1 MHPSIVPLAAIFR
14 LNTELLLNCL
24 EDLDE
29 DRASLRGTPPVNS
42 IAFLVAHMT
51 ETRHFATRL
60 LGTALASPFSDA
72 FTRARS
78 LDDAGPLP
86 PLAVAQAAWERI
98 SAQLAV
104 QLQWATRPSWRNHRS
119 HSRAPTV
126 PCWEL
131 LRSWPSTRA
140 IISARSP
147 SFAGIRACRRCTI
160 ASGPASRAVAGP
172 EVRPAYRIAVF
183 GNSGRT
189 GRALLENARERGFYL
204 VRLARPA
211 TWVLAADLPASAPYA
226 AARWPV
232 PDVESEI
239 QGGITR

>member
-24 EDLDE
+24 EDLDD

-60 LGTALASPFSDA
+60 LGAALASPFSDA

-104 QLQWATRPSWRNHRS
+104 QLERADTAQLAQPSQPFPGS
-119 HSRAPTV
+119 DGT
-126 PCWEL
+126 L
-131 LRSWPSTRA
+131 LGALAFLAQHESYHLGQIA
-140 IISARSP
+140 IL
-147 SFAGIRACRRCTI
+147 RRQQ
-160 ASGPASRAVAGP
+160 G
-172 EVRPAYRIAVF
+172 
-183 GNSGRT
+183 
-189 GRALLENARERGFYL
+189 
-204 VRLARPA
+204 
-211 TWVLAADLPASAPYA
+211 LPAMHYRVLPREPGRRGA
-226 AARWPV
+226 
-232 PDVESEI
+232 
-239 QGGITR
+239 